1 MDMKKTILTVGIFA
15 LLLQGCSYKPII
27 DSKGRSGTFNNST
40 AENITNDIILCE
52 QLAEDN
58 TNQLFESYKVV
69 HNWYIRPQTL
79 WLMPKAEYTKKKLIR
94 NCLKGR
100 GHAIIN

>member
-1 MDMKKTILTVGIFA
+1 MKKILLCGLLAT
-15 LLLQGCSYKPII
+15 LLQACSYKPII
-27 DSKGRSGTFNNST
+27 DTAGRSGTFNQDRANL
-40 AENITNDIILCE
+40 ITDDIVICE
-52 QLAEDN
+52 KLAEDN

-79 WLMPKAEYTKKKLIR
+79 WLMPKAEYTRQKLIR

>member
-1 MDMKKTILTVGIFA
+1 MDMKKILFIM
-15 LLLQGCSYKPII
+15 LSLSLLQGCSYKPII
-27 DSKGRSGTFNNST
+27 DTAGRSGTFDNST